1 MLILG
6 IDTATSRGSVAL
18 VDSESGIVPKGEVSI
33 SLSAAHSERLIPY
46 IDFLLS
52 ESSLSY
58 GDIDLIAISI
68 GPGSFTGL
76 RVGLATAK
84 GLAFSLK
91 KPLIAV
97 NSLMARA
104 FPFMPL
110 FDRVGAYLDAK
121 RGEVFAAIFENNS
134 PLLEPIILPFDK
146 FLERCRSEGVRLIV
160 SEDVAYIKRLKEAG
174 FGALT
179 LYNAISLCELGYAI
193 YSKTGGSDIDTLS
206 PLYLRDFLPGK
217 KR

>member
-1 MLILG
+1 M
-6 IDTATSRGSVAL
+6 AL

-121 RGEVFAAIFENNS
+121 RGEVFAAIFEKDNNI
-134 PLLEPIILPFDK
+134 PLLEPVILPFDG

-160 SEDVAYIKRLKEAG
+160 SEDEAYTEQLKEAG
-174 FGALT
+174 FGTLT